1 MNELR
6 LKDYTKYNPEVHKK
20 HFKGYTTDEVELILR
35 KMSLA
40 DLSVV
45 LGRTAKA
52 IAEARKRF
60 KMEGKWKKLNKNW

>member
-6 LKDYTKYNPEVHKK
+6 IKDYTKYNPEIHFNHKK
-20 HFKGYTTDEVELILR
+20 AYTTRDIELILT

-40 DLSVV
+40 DLSVC

-52 IAEARKRF
+52 IAEMRKRL
-60 KMEGKWKKLNKNW
+60 KKEKNGK

>member
-6 LKDYTKYNPEVHKK
+6 LKDYIKFNPEIHSKRQQP
-20 HFKGYTTDEVELILR
+20 YTIKEIELILT
-35 KMSLA
+35 KMPLA

-45 LGRTAKA
+45 LERPAKA

-60 KMEGKWKKLNKNW
+60 KRKYPNGKVE